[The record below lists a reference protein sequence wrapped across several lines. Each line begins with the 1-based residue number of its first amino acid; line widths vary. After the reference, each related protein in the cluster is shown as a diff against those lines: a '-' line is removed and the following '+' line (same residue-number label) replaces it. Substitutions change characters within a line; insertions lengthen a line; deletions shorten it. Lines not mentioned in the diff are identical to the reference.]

1 MYQNLTGEK
10 MKTVTYTQVEQL
22 VKKLPKSKLPI
33 AYHLLVD
40 LVNREV
46 DEQSPQAV
54 FMRLSLEER
63 HQLLAQQA
71 EQMKEHYEQM
81 SEEHTDL

>member
-1 MYQNLTGEK
+1 
-10 MKTVTYTQVEQL
+10 MKAVTYTQVEQL
-22 VKKLPKSKLPI
+22 VKKLPKAKLPI

-46 DEQSPQAV
+46 DEQSPQAA
-54 FMRLSLEER
+54 FFRLSLEER

-71 EQMKEHYEQM
+71 KEMKEHYEQM
-81 SEEHTDL
+81 SDEPSDL

>member
-1 MYQNLTGEK
+1 

-22 VKKLPKSKLPI
+22 VKKLPKAKLPV

-46 DEQSPQAV
+46 DEQSPQAA
-54 FMRLSLEER
+54 FMCLSLEKR
-63 HQLLAQQA
+63 RQLLMQQA

-81 SEEHTDL
+81 ADERPADL